1 MGFRANALK
10 VMIASPGDVAAERG
24 IVTEELYRWNN
35 ANAVSRELVLQPV
48 KWETHSSPQ
57 LGAHP
62 QTILNERLLLD
73 ADVVVGIFGTRIGTA
88 TAEFISGSVEE
99 IKRHVAAGKLAMLY
113 FSRVPVD
120 SNSIDQKQWAALQ
133 AFKNECKTGGLYA
146 EYASHEELRT
156 EFGHH
161 LTIEL
166 NRPKYL
172 WLTRPDATVEP
183 RDPELSDDERRLL
196 IAAASDRNGQVLT
209 GTDMGGFHVMA
220 NNENFVEDSPRSAA
234 AWRRVVKR
242 LVQFGYLDHLSEEIY
257 ELTEEGFAR
266 ADKEI
271 ANVPLEL
278 SLSFAGAPDKQILSV
293 EANKPI
299 TLRKL
304 DFLTSSEVYIA
315 GSDLN
320 EQDGAS
326 ATIPLD
332 PKKIGE
338 LWASP
343 RPDKNHWD
351 HAGPAA
357 VRLVF
362 VSNGRRAEVVMPIL
376 LQPKFV
382 GNTQW
387 IQLIGSKTFTLKQI

>member
-1 MGFRANALK
+1 MGFRANVLK

-120 SNSIDQKQWAALQ
+120 PNSIDQKQWAALQ

-304 DFLTSSEVYIA
+304 DFLTSSEVHIA

-320 EQDGAS
+320 EQDGAT

-376 LQPKFV
+376 LQPKLV